1 MNEQAHGNFLQNYET
16 LRRFGERY
24 RADPELRARIA
35 AGDRADL
42 DADLPAGIEVRVV
55 QQTPETHYFLL
66 PPDPNAR
73 VQDRALEGVAGGT
86 GSGNA
91 PLSTIG
97 SVGSLG
103 SIPSTASSA
112 GSAGSISS
120 VQV

>member
-1 MNEQAHGNFLQNYET
+1 MDEQAHAGFLQNYET
-16 LRRFGERY
+16 LRRFGARY
-24 RADPELRARIA
+24 RADAALRARIA
-35 AGDRADL
+35 AGDRSDL
-42 DADLPAGIEVRVV
+42 DAELPAEVAVRVV

-66 PPDPNAR
+66 PPDPNTR
-73 VQDRALEGVAGGT
+73 IQDRSLEGVAGGT

-103 SIPSTASSA
+103 SIPSTVSSA

>member
-1 MNEQAHGNFLQNYET
+1 MDEQAHAGFLRNYGT
-16 LRRFGERY
+16 LQRFGERY
-24 RADPELRARIA
+24 RADAALRARIA
-35 AGDRADL
+35 AGDRSDL
-42 DADLPAGIEVRVV
+42 DAELPAEVEVRVV

-66 PPDPNAR
+66 PPDPNVQ

>member
-1 MNEQAHGNFLQNYET
+1 MDEQAHAGFLRNYGT
-16 LRRFGERY
+16 LKRFGERY
-24 RADPELRARIA
+24 RADAALRARIA
-35 AGDRADL
+35 AGDRSDL
-42 DADLPAGIEVRVV
+42 DAELPAEVEVRVV
-55 QQTPETHYFLL
+55 QQTPETHHFLL

>member
-1 MNEQAHGNFLQNYET
+1 MDEQAHAGFLRNYGT
-16 LRRFGERY
+16 LKRFGERY
-24 RADPELRARIA
+24 RADPALRARIA
-35 AGDRADL
+35 AGDRSDL
-42 DADLPAGIEVRVV
+42 DAELPAEVEVRVV
-55 QQTPETHYFLL
+55 QQTPGTHYFLL
-66 PPDPNAR
+66 PPDPNVQ
-73 VQDRALEGVAGGT
+73 VQDRALEGVAGGI

>member
-1 MNEQAHGNFLQNYET
+1 MDEQAHAGFLRNYGT
-16 LRRFGERY
+16 LRRFGVRY
-24 RADPELRARIA
+24 RAD
-35 AGDRADL
+35 
-42 DADLPAGIEVRVV
+42 
-55 QQTPETHYFLL
+55 
-66 PPDPNAR
+66 
-73 VQDRALEGVAGGT
+73 
-86 GSGNA
+86 A

>member
-1 MNEQAHGNFLQNYET
+1 MDEQAHAGFLRNYGT
-16 LRRFGERY
+16 LQRFGAHY
-24 RADPELRARIA
+24 RADAALRARIA
-35 AGDRADL
+35 AGDRSDL
-42 DADLPAGIEVRVV
+42 DAELPAEVEVRVV
-55 QQTPETHYFLL
+55 QQTPETHHFLL

>member
-1 MNEQAHGNFLQNYET
+1 MDEQAHAGFLRNYGT

-24 RADPELRARIA
+24 RADAALRARIA
-35 AGDRADL
+35 AGDRSDL
-42 DADLPAGIEVRVV
+42 DAELPAGVEVRVV

-73 VQDRALEGVAGGT
+73 VQDRSLEGVAG

>member
-1 MNEQAHGNFLQNYET
+1 MMTEQGFADFLQNHET
-16 LRRFGERY
+16 LQRFSARY
-24 RADPELRARIA
+24 RDDAVLRTRI
-35 AGDRADL
+35 
-42 DADLPAGIEVRVV
+42 
-55 QQTPETHYFLL
+55 
-66 PPDPNAR
+66 
-73 VQDRALEGVAGGT
+73 AGGT

-103 SIPSTASSA
+103 SIPSTA